1 MSLFENGGAGTV
13 AVGDWNGTE
22 VRAWKPARLSDR
34 DFGLNAAEV
43 RATEQAAAAVRAVDR
58 SVPHTWEALSR
69 LLLRHEGVAS
79 SGIEGLREPLVS
91 VLLAERTGTGGAAGW
106 VADNLAVID
115 AALASAHEP
124 LGVEVLHRWHARL
137 MRNSDLDPELIGA
150 FRSRVGW
157 VGGSSP
163 FTATYVPPPAD
174 EIADL
179 IDDLIA
185 FANERT
191 DLDPISHAAVQHAQF
206 EAIHPYG
213 DGNGRLGRIL
223 VTSALRRAGLTRHS
237 TVPISVA
244 IARDTGGYL
253 SGLHLFEQGQAGPW
267 IAWFAGVAQ
276 AAASI
281 TDQLADRTRHII
293 DTWQDRL
300 SGLRADSAARA
311 LAPLLVAHPLQSAP
325 DAAALLHISRPAAR
339 TALRTLA
346 DRGILTAV
354 EAPTPG
360 VGRNR
365 DWYAAHDLIDTWT
378 H

>member
-1 MSLFENGGAGTV
+1 MSQQRHTG
-13 AVGDWNGTE
+13 
-22 VRAWKPARLSDR
+22 P
-34 DFGLNAAEV
+34 V
-43 RATEQAAAAVRAVDR
+43 RATEQAAAAVRAADR
-58 SVPHTWEALSR
+58 SVPTAWEALPR

-91 VLLAERTGTGGAAGW
+91 VLIAERTGAGGAAGW

-124 LGVEVLHRWHARL
+124 LSVEVLHGWHARL
-137 MRNSDLDPELIGA
+137 MRNSNLDPELIGA
-150 FRSRVGW
+150 FRPRVGW

-163 FTATYVPPPAD
+163 LTATYVPPPPS
-174 EIADL
+174 EIAGL
-179 IDDLIA
+179 IDDLIG
-185 FANERT
+185 FANERA
-191 DLDPISHAAVQHAQF
+191 DLDPISHAAILHAQF

-223 VTSALRRAGLTRHS
+223 ITRALRRAGLTRHS

-253 SGLHLFEQGQAGPW
+253 SGLHLFEQGNTGPW
-267 IAWFAGVAQ
+267 ITWFAGVTQ
-276 AAASI
+276 HAAAI
-281 TDQLADRTRHII
+281 TEQLADRTRHII

-300 SGLRADSAARA
+300 SGLRADSAAWA
-311 LAPLLVAHPLQSAP
+311 LVPLLVAHPLQSAP
-325 DAAALLHISRPAAR
+325 DTAALLHISRPAAR
-339 TALRTLA
+339 TALRSLA

-365 DWYAAHDLIDTWT
+365 DWYAAYDLIDTWT